1 MVYELQFNNGDVTD
15 GQAVF
20 TVRLWCQFDVCTPH
34 ACLCQGPLPSPSP
47 GVAKCLLFPLSA
59 PPGRTVPLSALCY
72 PLGEVTGCGSPG
84 ALSRMEV
91 GAA

>member
-1 MVYELQFNNGDVTD
+1 MVCELQLYNEEVID

-20 TVRLWCQFDVCTPH
+20 TLRLWCQFDGCTPH

-47 GVAKCLLFPLSA
+47 GAAECLLFPVSV
-59 PPGRTVPLSALCY
+59 PPGRTVPLSPPCY
-72 PLGEVTGCGSPG
+72 PLWEVTGCGSPG
-84 ALSRMEV
+84 ALLGMEV